1 VRILHVVTL
10 VTPDGTF
17 GGVVRVAF
25 NLAAELQSRGHEV
38 IVAGSTRGYKPIPN
52 ALNGVRV
59 KLWHGRKIM
68 PFGGHLGITAPALFL
83 WLWRSRHDIDIVH
96 VHMGRDMVTLPAA
109 VLALLMRKRVV
120 LQTHGMVVDSHH
132 WFAPLL
138 DRILT
143 RPVLRLADYV
153 LFLNEAERSGLTRVC
168 QRARL
173 QQLPNGVPRPPD
185 PLRELNAH
193 DAPEFL
199 YLARLHENKR
209 PKLFVEAAGVL
220 LAQGLSASFSLV
232 GTDQGEGDAVRRGIA
247 ALGEHAGNV
256 RWEGALPLDATL
268 DRMRR
273 ASVYV
278 LPSVYDPFPMAVLEA
293 MSVGLPV
300 IVTESCGVAE
310 IVATRGCGI
319 VVDKTQNSLVEAM
332 RDLLV
337 DPALRMRMS
346 RAATAAADE
355 LCSMAAIGN
364 KLLDV
369 YQRCGLRPS
378 EAEKVETR

>member
-1 VRILHVVTL
+1 MNVHEPPARILHVVTL

-25 NLAAELQSRGHEV
+25 NLAAELRVRGHDV
-38 IVAGSTRGYKPIPN
+38 IVAGSARGYKPIPK
-52 ALNGVRV
+52 ALNGIPVR
-59 KLWHGRKIM
+59 LWRGRKVM

-83 WLWRSRHDIDIVH
+83 WMWRNRREIDIVH

-109 VLALLMRKRVV
+109 VLALLLRKHVV
-120 LQTHGMVVDSHH
+120 LQTHGMVIDSHH

-143 RPVLRLADYV
+143 RPVLRRADTV
-153 LFLNEAERSGLTRVC
+153 LFLNEAEHRGLTGVC
-168 QRARL
+168 DHARL
-173 QQLPNGVPRPPD
+173 RQLHNGVPRSPHPSRD
-185 PLRELNAH
+185 SAPH

-220 LAQGLSASFSLV
+220 LGQGHSASFALV
-232 GTDQGEGDAVRRGIA
+232 GTDQGEGANVRDAIA
-247 ALGEHAGNV
+247 RLGEHATKV
-256 RWEGALPLDATL
+256 RWEGSLTLDATL

-300 IVTESCGVAE
+300 VVTSSNGLAGIVAE
-310 IVATRGCGI
+310 RGCGI
-319 VVDKTQNSLVEAM
+319 VVDDSHQSLVEAM

-337 DPALRMRMS
+337 NPDLRMDMS
-346 RAATAAADE
+346 RAAATAAHE
-355 LCSMAAIGN
+355 LFSMDVIGD

-369 YQRCGLRPS
+369 YQHSC
-378 EAEKVETR
+378 